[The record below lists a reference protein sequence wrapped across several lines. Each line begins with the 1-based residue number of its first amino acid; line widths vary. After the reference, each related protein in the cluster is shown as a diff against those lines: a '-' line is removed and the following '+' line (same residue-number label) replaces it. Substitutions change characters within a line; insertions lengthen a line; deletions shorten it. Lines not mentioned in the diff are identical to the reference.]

1 MNFNFSLNALLP
13 EVVVDLVL
21 VAFKKLAVQLAND
34 FLLLLG
40 WNAFWGHRWQLG
52 MKVCFC
58 SGEVLLDDIIVEL
71 ECTVSHYSI

>member
-1 MNFNFSLNALLP
+1 MIFSLNALLR
-13 EVVVDLVL
+13 EVVADLNL

-34 FLLLLG
+34 LLLLLG

-58 SGEVLLDDIIVEL
+58 SGEVLLGDVIVEL
-71 ECTVSHYSI
+71 ERTVSHYRI